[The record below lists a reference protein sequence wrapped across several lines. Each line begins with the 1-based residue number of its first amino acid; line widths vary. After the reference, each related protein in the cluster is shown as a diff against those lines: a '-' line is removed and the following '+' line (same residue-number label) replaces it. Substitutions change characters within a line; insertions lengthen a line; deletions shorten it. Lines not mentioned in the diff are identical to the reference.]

1 MVGRDI
7 RLIAERKEG
16 QAHNEGSAKIES
28 MSMAEEV
35 RAPPILANEHGVPLV
50 KWVVLNKLVLASRE
64 CVVGTRI
71 AEYGQGSSEQV
82 TDDEGE
88 GEGYSRVR
96 SQKI

>member
-7 RLIAERKEG
+7 RLITERKED
-16 QAHNEGSAKIES
+16 QACNEGSAKIES
-28 MSMAEEV
+28 RSMEEEV
-35 RAPPILANEHGVPLV
+35 RAPQILANEHGIPPA

-71 AEYGQGSSEQV
+71 AEYGQGSPEQV

-88 GEGYSRVR
+88 VEGYSRVR